1 MNLSNALKTAKNVI
15 TANSPQLLV
24 GTAIVGVVTTGVL
37 AAKGGY
43 KARGVIDEAESERDT
58 PLNFQEKAQLTW
70 LCFAPS
76 VLTGASTIAATV
88 GVHTIHTKRHA
99 ALAGLY
105 AIGASKSDELQA
117 KAEELLGAKKS
128 QLLEDHLAQKAV
140 DRDFE
145 QRGEEFLNHEVIVT
159 GKGEQLC
166 REDFTGRYF
175 DGSLNSIESA
185 VNDLNAILLDGPA
198 DMNNLFDYLGIEPS
212 AAGEVFG
219 WKPKTKVMVKPGSA
233 LTPKGKAV
241 INVRFHPAAT
251 TSYEN

>member
-43 KARGVIDEAESERDT
+43 KARGVIDEAEAERNA

-70 LCFAPS
+70 LCFAVP

-128 QLLEDHLAQKAV
+128 QLLEDHMAQQAV
-140 DRDFE
+140 DKDFE
-145 QRGEEFLNHEVIVT
+145 EKGEDFLRHEVIIT
-159 GKGEQLC
+159 GKGSQLC
-166 REDFTGRYF
+166 RDDFTGRYF
-175 DGSLNSIESA
+175 DGDLTSIGEA
-185 VNDLNAILLDGPA
+185 VNNVNAILLEGPA
-198 DMNNLFDYLGIEPS
+198 NFNNLLDYLGVEPS
-212 AAGEVFG
+212 TAGEEVG
-219 WKPKTKVMVKPGSA
+219 WKPGTKIDIKPGGA
-233 LTPKGKAV
+233 MAPNGRPV
-241 INVRFHPAAT
+241 INVRFHPKPVPD
-251 TSYEN
+251 YDE